1 MRSTCAVT
9 GADRVILQA
18 TDPAMSRHA
27 PLGLDEDALSQLWA
41 TIREPERALM
51 QTSPFDPDDDG
62 RILASIV
69 ESSEDAIIAKNLDGI
84 ILSWNRGAHRMY
96 GYSAS
101 EAIGRQISFL
111 IPSDL
116 RHEFDEILNS
126 IRADQCVAHLETR
139 RLTKD
144 GRVLDVSLTVS
155 PIKESTGLIV
165 GASTIARDIT
175 DAKRVEQ
182 ALRGSEARW
191 RAIVESAVDG
201 VVVIDARGNVEAFN
215 RAAERLFGYAAHEV
229 VGRNV
234 NVLMPAPYHDE
245 HDGYIARYLTT
256 GVQKIIGIGRE
267 VTGLRKDGRT
277 FPLHLSVGEASIEGE
292 RKFTGILHDLT
303 ERVQLETRLREQSAL
318 TRLGE
323 MAAVVAHEVKNPL
336 TGIRGA
342 IQVIGSRMPV
352 GSKDVQIVGDIIARI
367 DALND
372 LMKDLLLFARPPQPR
387 VGPVDVISL
396 LTNVTDL
403 LRQDPTLQGV
413 RVEVTGQAPVVTA
426 DAELLKIVVQNL
438 LLNAAHA
445 MQGQGLIQVSV
456 APADGAWQITIADRG
471 PGIAPEVLEKLFTPF
486 FTTKA
491 RGTGLGLVTAKR
503 FVELHGG
510 TLTVESPTTGGTS
523 ARIRLPI
530 RPS

>member
-1 MRSTCAVT
+1 MNI
-9 GADRVILQA
+9 GARGLPISGKAQCSGLTKTRQPLLDYHRGSCRA
-18 TDPAMSRHA
+18 T
-27 PLGLDEDALSQLWA
+27 
-41 TIREPERALM
+41 M
-51 QTSPFDPDDDG
+51 QTSPFNPDDDG
-62 RILASIV
+62 RMLAAII
-69 ESSEDAIIAKNLDGI
+69 ESSDDAIIAKNLDGL
-84 ILSWNRGAHRMY
+84 ILSWNRGAERMY
-96 GYSAS
+96 GYSAH
-101 EAIGRQISFL
+101 EAIGRPISFL
-111 IPSDL
+111 IPRDQ
-116 RHEFDEILNS
+116 RHEFEEILRR
-126 IRADQCVAHLETR
+126 IRADQRVAHHETR

-144 GRVLDVSLTVS
+144 GRELDISLTVS
-155 PIKESTGLIV
+155 PIKDSAGRIV

-175 DAKRVEQ
+175 ERKRVEQ
-182 ALRGSEARW
+182 ALRSSEARW
-191 RAIVESAVDG
+191 RAIIESAVDG
-201 VVVIDARGNVEAFN
+201 IVVIDARGHVETFN

-234 NVLMPAPYHDE
+234 NVLMPAPYHEE
-245 HDGYIARYLTT
+245 HDGYIARYLAT
-256 GVQKIIGIGRE
+256 GVQTIIGIGRE

-277 FPLHLSVGEASIEGE
+277 FPVHLSVGEASIDGE

-342 IQVIGSRMPV
+342 IQVIGSRLPA
-352 GSKDVQIVGDIIARI
+352 GSKDVQIVGDIVARI

-387 VGPVDVISL
+387 VGPVDVIAL
-396 LTNVTDL
+396 LKNVTDL

-426 DAELLKIVVQNL
+426 DAELLTIVVQNL
-438 LLNAAHA
+438 LLNGAHA
-445 MQGQGLIQVSV
+445 MQGQGLIHVSV
-456 APADGAWQITIADRG
+456 TSADGGCQITIADQG
-471 PGIAPEVLEKLFTPF
+471 PGIAPEVLGKLFTPF

-491 RGTGLGLVTAKR
+491 RGTGLGLSTAKR
-503 FVELHGG
+503 FVEVHGG
-510 TLTVESPTTGGTS
+510 TLSIESPATGGTS
-523 ARIRLPI
+523 ATIRLPV